1 MSLGNLSYIAFPV
14 IMINI
19 LNLYGLVCV
28 SALFPFPFYL
38 LIYILY
44 ESTFHYSD
52 FSMTTPY
59 GNTAVNYQEI
69 LLAKLPHC
77 ELFRVLFGKK
87 RRFGL
92 LMYFSNS
99 RIIRLNS
106 LSTKQY
112 IMHKF

>member
-1 MSLGNLSYIAFPV
+1 MPLGKLSYIAFPV

-28 SALFPFPFYL
+28 SALFSFPLYL

-44 ESTFHYSD
+44 KSTLHYTE

-87 RRFGL
+87 GVL
-92 LMYFSNS
+92 DYSCILV
-99 RIIRLNS
+99 ILES
-106 LSTKQY
+106 LG
-112 IMHKF
+112 